1 MSWNDGT
8 LFASIAEIGRLFR
21 SGELSPV
28 ELTRAQLARIE
39 KLNPLLNAFI
49 TVSDERALRAAKEA
63 EAALSM
69 RSKKAVEDLGP
80 LHGIPISLKDNL
92 YTKDVRTTGGSKILK
107 NFVPQ
112 QDAAVVALL
121 KKAGAVILG
130 KTNLHEFAYG
140 TTSNNPFY
148 GAVRN
153 PWDVERISGGST
165 GGSAAGLAAGLGYAS
180 VGTDTGGSIR
190 IPAALCGVV
199 GLKPGLR
206 RVSVDGVIPL
216 STTLDVVGPIARS
229 VDDAALLFD
238 VVAARENGERS
249 FRPPEKAAESFV
261 GWKLGV
267 PRTFFLELMSPEVVK
282 AFENAVRILKNGG
295 ADVKEVDVPLLQETE
310 QAGNEIAWAEATLY
324 HEECGW
330 YPHRAAEYGEDVAL
344 RLEMG
349 TKVKATTYLR
359 ALSMRAKIIEGMSQ
373 VFRQQGVDALIAPTT
388 PMAAPK
394 IGEETTTIDGK
405 GHATRGLLLRL
416 NRPANVTGMPAISV
430 PCGRTDEGLPLGL
443 QLMGPMR
450 GEAELLRLAA
460 EFERACPLPERA
472 LDAKLSGAAVTN

>member
-1 MSWNDGT
+1 MSGNDGT
-8 LFASIAEIGRLFR
+8 LFASISEIGRLFR

-28 ELTRAQLARIE
+28 ELTRSQLARID
-39 KLNPLLNAFI
+39 KLNPVLNAFI

-80 LHGIPISLKDNL
+80 LHGIPISLKDNI

-148 GAVRN
+148 GAVKN

-165 GGSAAGLAAGLGYAS
+165 GGAAAGLAAGLGYAS

-190 IPAALCGVV
+190 IPSALCGVV
-199 GLKPGLR
+199 GLKPGVR
-206 RVSVDGVIPL
+206 QVSVDGVIPL
-216 STTLDVVGPIARS
+216 STTLDVVGPLARS
-229 VDDAALLFD
+229 VDDAALMFD
-238 VVAARENGERS
+238 VLMAQENGGRS
-249 FRPPEKAAESFV
+249 FRPPQQGAENFA
-261 GWKLGV
+261 GWKLGI
-267 PRTFFLELMSPEVVK
+267 PRAFFLELVSPEVLK

-295 ADVKEVDVPLLQETE
+295 AEVKEVDVPLLHETE

-330 YPHRAAEYGEDVAL
+330 YPQRAAEYGEDVRL

-359 ALSMRAKIIEGMSQ
+359 ALGMRAKFIEGMSQ

-405 GHATRGLLLRL
+405 GQATRGMLLRL
-416 NRPANVTGMPAISV
+416 NRPANLTGMPAISV
-430 PCGRTDEGLPLGL
+430 PCGRTEDGLPVGL

-450 GEAELLRLAA
+450 SEAELLRLAA
-460 EFERACPLPERA
+460 EFERACPLPERG
-472 LDAKLSGAAVTN
+472 LDAKLSGASAN

>member
-1 MSWNDGT
+1 MNGNDET
-8 LFASIAEIGRLFR
+8 LYASITEIGKLFR

-28 ELTRAQLARIE
+28 ELARTQLARIA
-39 KLNPLLNAFI
+39 KLNPGLNAFL
-49 TVSDERALRAAKEA
+49 TVSEERTLRAAKEA
-63 EAALSM
+63 EAALSL
-69 RSKKAVEDLGP
+69 RSKKAREDLGP
-80 LHGIPISLKDNL
+80 LHGIPISLKDNI

-148 GAVRN
+148 GAVKN
-153 PWDVERISGGST
+153 PWDLQRIAGGSS

-180 VGTDTGGSIR
+180 VGTDTGGSLR

-199 GLKPGLR
+199 GFKPGVR
-206 RVSVDGVIPL
+206 RVSVEGVIPL
-216 STTLDVVGPIARS
+216 STTLDVVGPLARS
-229 VDDAALLFD
+229 AEDAALVFD
-238 VVAARENGERS
+238 VIAARENGESS
-249 FRPPEKAAESFV
+249 FGPLQTATENFAE
-261 GWKLGV
+261 WKLGI
-267 PRTFFLELMSPEVVK
+267 PRAFFLEMVSPDALK

-295 ADVKEVDVPLLQETE
+295 ATVKEVDVPLLQETE

-330 YPHRAAEYGEDVAL
+330 YPQRAAEYGEDVRL

-349 TKVKATTYLR
+349 AKVKATTYLR
-359 ALSMRAKIIEGMSQ
+359 ALGMRAKFIAGMSEMF
-373 VFRQQGVDALIAPTT
+373 VQQGVDALIAPTT
-388 PMAAPK
+388 PMAAPM

-405 GHATRGLLLRL
+405 GLATRGLLLRL
-416 NRPANVTGMPAISV
+416 NRPANLAGTPAISV
-430 PCGRTDEGLPLGL
+430 PCGRTEEGLPMGL
-443 QLMGPMR
+443 QLMGPT
-450 GEAELLRLAA
+450 GSEASLLKLAV
-460 EFERACPLPERA
+460 EFERAYPLPARA
-472 LDAKLSGAAVTN
+472 LDAKLSGAGTN